1 MSGKRVA
8 SLTLYLSA
16 IVLAFVAVAG
26 LGLRWAVSHA
36 ERFREPLAA
45 MVAERLG
52 TDVSVG
58 AVDGRVRGWRP
69 ELDLHDV
76 VIGSG
81 DARLSLPRVTIT
93 VAPWASLRTA
103 TVRVGRLTAEG
114 AALTVRHGDG
124 VLWTGPG
131 DAGAGLSLQALPERF
146 ALRNGVVRL
155 TGGPDRRRLTLTDVD
170 ADITRHDDGEIAIAA
185 RASAPDVVEGN
196 VTIRYRG
203 GTGAGAG
210 RSYLNARRV
219 RLGAL
224 AGWLP
229 ERVRPRGLAG
239 NADVELWTRYSN
251 GRLRDVRASVSAEN
265 MTLHG
270 VTANALSG
278 RARWRP
284 ASEGWRLDVRGWQW
298 RTADSVGR
306 IDALAVAGDERGWRL
321 AAPALNVAP
330 LRALAL
336 SVPAL
341 PAQWAQPLGALR
353 AGGSLRQVR
362 AAVAGEQWRATA
374 RLADIAI
381 AARGKWPGF
390 GGLSGTVTAGD
401 RGGHFTLEA
410 KDSALDLPWLF
421 REPLPY
427 DRLTASGT
435 WRHRDDGLWRVAAS
449 SVRVAS
455 PDGRLRG
462 RAAAWFGVP
471 DGPFLDIAAAL
482 DNGDGRHAS
491 RYYPAGVMPDK
502 LVGWLDQAIGGGHAP
517 HAEALVYGPARR
529 FPFRGGEGHFHIRG
543 RAEDVPFS
551 YRPDWPAVSDA
562 SGWLEF
568 ENESM
573 HIQADA
579 GHIFG
584 VTLAGGEAR
593 IAELEHDPVLNV
605 DLRARGP
612 TNDMLRYLRES
623 PLGGKAPPLFDALRI
638 DDDAPL
644 SLALEVPL
652 KRAENTRVDGA
663 VTLDSAGVSL
673 EGHPYSAQAV
683 GGRVTFS
690 ERGFA
695 WEDLRGRFAGE
706 PWVSRART
714 EAGSNG
720 ARIVVDGHFSAGVD
734 DLLPQAGEQTAAVDG
749 ETQWLVQV
757 DAPGFP
763 PHGRSGPVRINVD
776 SDLRG
781 LALDLPDAWGK
792 SGDEALSLG
801 IEATVDGSGFVEP
814 VRARLGDRADLRVDV
829 AGDTLRRLA
838 VGLGGVAAPDLLQG
852 PGTVVRGQL
861 QRLPW
866 AWITPDGGGRGAE
879 PAWLPLV
886 REVDLNVGRIGLG
899 GYSVG
904 EAAVSARR
912 DGGGW
917 QVTLQ
922 GPDIAGTLRVP
933 ERDDA
938 DRPVEANLQHVHL
951 HSAGQSGDDEPG
963 VFAAER
969 LPSLALTAESVQV
982 DGRALGRLSLRTH
995 GDGPQARLEQLELRN
1010 PELSLSAEGAR
1021 GKDGRSQL
1029 HVEARS
1035 PDAGAALTRL
1045 GFPDLLRGGNG
1056 TLNAELSWPGALTAP
1071 TPVGLNGQV
1080 MLTVTDGV
1088 LPAVEPGAGRL
1099 LGLLSVALLPRRLLL
1114 DFSDVTNEG
1123 LVFDHLVANLQASDG
1138 VLQPEAF
1145 FLEGP
1150 AGRIDVAGS
1159 VDLVAERLD
1168 QTVTVTPNISSTLPL
1183 LGLAGGPQTAILVF
1197 LAERLFGGGV
1207 DRLSRYRYR
1216 VTGSIDDPR
1225 VEPLGLERSPATED
1239 EDDASPLHRR

>member
-16 IVLAFVAVAG
+16 IVLALMAVAG

-36 ERFREPLAA
+36 ERYREPLTA

-52 TDVSVG
+52 SEVVVG
-58 AVDGRVRGWRP
+58 AVDGRMRGWRP
-69 ELDLHDV
+69 EIDLHDV

-81 DARLSLPRVTIT
+81 DARLSLPRVTVT
-93 VAPWASLRTA
+93 VAPWASLRAA
-103 TVRVGRLTAEG
+103 TVRVGRLVAEG
-114 AALTVRHGDG
+114 ATLTVRHGDG
-124 VLWTGPG
+124 ALWTGAG
-131 DAGAGLSLQALPERF
+131 DAGASLSLQALPERF

-155 TGGPDRRRLTLTDVD
+155 TGGPDRRSLTLTDVD
-170 ADITRHDDGEIAIAA
+170 ADITRHDDGEIAITA
-185 RASAPDVVEGN
+185 RARAPDVVEGT

-203 GTGAGAG
+203 GTGASAG

-219 RLGAL
+219 RLDAL

-239 NADVELWTRYSN
+239 DADVELWTRYSK
-251 GRLRDVRASVSAEN
+251 GRLRDVRAAVSAEN

-270 VTANALSG
+270 VTVNALSG

-284 ASEGWRLDVRGWQW
+284 ASGGWRLDVRDWQW

-306 IDALAVAGDERGWRL
+306 IDALAVAGDEYGWRF
-321 AAPALNVAP
+321 AAPALDVAP

-341 PAQWAQPLGALR
+341 PARWAQPLEALR
-353 AGGSLRQVR
+353 AGGALRQVR
-362 AAVAGEQWRATA
+362 AAVAGDQWRVTA
-374 RLADIAI
+374 RLADIATTP
-381 AARGKWPGF
+381 RGKWPGV
-390 GGLSGTVTAGD
+390 GALSGTVTAGD
-401 RGGHFTLEA
+401 RGGRFDLEA
-410 KDSALDLPWLF
+410 KGASLALPWLF

-435 WRHRDDGLWRVAAS
+435 WRRRDDGLWRVAAP

-462 RAAAWFGVP
+462 RVALWFGVP

-482 DNGDGRHAS
+482 DNGDGRHAG

-502 LVGWLDQAIGGGHAP
+502 LVRWLDQAIGGGRAP

-543 RAEDVPFS
+543 RAEAVPFS

-573 HIQADA
+573 HIRADA
-579 GHIFG
+579 GRIFG

-593 IAELEHDPVLNV
+593 IAELEHDPKLRV
-605 DLRARGP
+605 DLQARGP
-612 TNDMLRYLRES
+612 TDDMLRYLRES
-623 PLGGKAPPLFDALRI
+623 PLGRKAPPLFDALRI
-638 DDDAPL
+638 DDEAPL
-644 SLALEVPL
+644 SLALEIPL
-652 KRAENTRVDGA
+652 KRAENTRVDGT
-663 VTLDSAGVSL
+663 VTLDGAGVSL
-673 EGHPYSAQAV
+673 DGHPYSAQAV

-714 EAGSNG
+714 EERENG
-720 ARIVVDGHFSAGVD
+720 ARIVVDGHFSADVD
-734 DLLPQAGEQTAAVDG
+734 DLLPNAGARTAAVDG
-749 ETQWLVQV
+749 RTQWLVQV

-763 PHGRSGPVRINVD
+763 PHGRSGPVRIDVD

-781 LALDLPDAWGK
+781 LALDLPGVWGK
-792 SGDEALSLG
+792 GADEALSLG
-801 IEATVDGSGFVEP
+801 IEASVDRGGLVAP
-814 VRARLGDRADLRVDV
+814 LRARLGDRVDLRVDV
-829 AGDTLRRLA
+829 TDRAVRRLA
-838 VGLGGVAAPDLLQG
+838 VGLGGVTAPELSQG
-852 PGTVVRGQL
+852 AGIVVRGQL

-866 AWITPDGGGRGAE
+866 AWLAADGRGRGAGA
-879 PAWLPLV
+879 AWLPPL
-886 REVDLNVGRIGLG
+886 RTVDLKVDRIGRG
-899 GYSVG
+899 GYSVRNV
-904 EAAVSARR
+904 AVSARR
-912 DGGGW
+912 EGDRW
-917 QVTLQ
+917 RVALN
-922 GPDIAGTLRVP
+922 GPDIAGTLRAP
-933 ERDDA
+933 GRDDA
-938 DRPVEANLQHVHL
+938 DGVVEADLQYVHL
-951 HSAGQSGDDEPG
+951 HQAAQEAGEDPEATVADH
-963 VFAAER
+963 
-969 LPSLALTAESVQV
+969 LPSLALTAESVRV
-982 DGRALGRLSLRTH
+982 DDRELGRLSLRTS
-995 GDGPQARLEQLELRN
+995 GNGPQARLEQLELNN

-1021 GKDGRSQL
+1021 REDGRSRL
-1029 HVEARS
+1029 KLEARS
-1035 PDAGAALTRL
+1035 PDAGAALGRL

-1056 TLNAELSWPGALTAP
+1056 TLNATLSWPGALTAP
-1071 TPVGLNGQV
+1071 TPVGLDGRV
-1080 MLTVTDGV
+1080 ALTVTDGV

-1123 LVFDHLVANLQASDG
+1123 LVFDRLVANLRADDG

-1225 VEPLGLERSPATED
+1225 VEPLGLERAPATEND
-1239 EDDASPLHRR
+1239 DDASPLGRR